1 MTETIVKSINYE
13 KSDNIEFQGTEKEAQ
28 NYIKKGYNIRLRRNG
43 YFVVGKPCK
52 INVTL
57 AMGNALQQFNM
68 RSDILDHYGKEKMTK
83 ALFEK
88 FKKDIEK
95 GNINLKLHSK
105 DEYSFN

>member
-13 KSDNIEFQGTEKEAQ
+13 KTDNIEFQGTEKKAQ
-28 NYIKKGYNIRLRRNG
+28 SYIKKGYNIRLRRNG

-57 AMGNALQQFNM
+57 AMGNAIQQFNM

-105 DEYSFN
+105 DQYSFN